1 MYISSVRIV
10 PRVCGTAVSLVVVAV
25 TLLASPSA
33 ALASLPGASALLT
46 RAPYLTDVT
55 SSSVSVTWAT
65 TTKNTGVVTY
75 GTAGNCAAHSAAATA
90 AGTPVSVNGVTE
102 YQNSVQIPSLAASTS
117 YCYRITTGGPSP
129 VDLLGSAPSPSFT
142 TLQAPGGTQP
152 VTFDVL
158 GDWGNTTNSGVNNGS
173 VNANQAGVDAQMA
186 RSGAQFVVSPGDIG
200 YPSGTQANYG
210 DLNQKGAD
218 ISAVFGPSYWAVPG
232 QSLPMFPAIGNHG
245 KNAIFPAIWPEPATV
260 AASGGVYSMVSYPSI
275 DGTTPASYPADYFAF
290 TTGGVRFYVLDASWV
305 NNNTGSATGV
315 YQVDH
320 DAHWTATSA
329 EYKWLSQDLAAHH
342 GGLKFAFFHFPL
354 YSDNVSE
361 PDDAYLDNFPA
372 GSNGGGSGSLEQLL
386 HAAGVQLV
394 FNGHAHIY
402 QRNIATP
409 GGVTSYVTG
418 GGGGSA
424 QAVTRCS
431 TTDAYA
437 VGWNYISGKGSAC
450 GAAARPTS
458 DSQVYHFLKVSVNGT
473 AVTVTP
479 TDSKG
484 HTFDPMTYNF
494 AADTTPPSAPG
505 SLTGNQNGSGAV
517 TLTWT
522 PATDNIGVSAYDI
535 YRNGTYLATV
545 APGVAR
551 YTDTTAT
558 SGTAYTYLVDAR
570 DLASNATGASVN
582 VNGGP
587 VLFSDGFES
596 GDLSLWTTVDG
607 LTVQPSLTHTGTYA
621 ARETSAGAVTYADKI
636 LPGSSTDMSAQAWVY
651 VVSRSTPTDLFGFRA
666 TTSIANVYISQTGKL
681 AVRNN
686 VSGVSTVSTT
696 AMPTGGWHLVTL
708 HVLVNGASSS
718 IDVSLDGT
726 PVGGLAL
733 AGQNLGTS
741 PVTAFRLGDSASG
754 RSYDIAFD
762 DVGVSQGGP

>member
-1 MYISSVRIV
+1 
-10 PRVCGTAVSLVVVAV
+10 
-25 TLLASPSA
+25 
-33 ALASLPGASALLT
+33 
-46 RAPYLTDVT
+46 
-55 SSSVSVTWAT
+55 
-65 TTKNTGVVTY
+65 
-75 GTAGNCAAHSAAATA
+75 
-90 AGTPVSVNGVTE
+90 
-102 YQNSVQIPSLAASTS
+102 
-117 YCYRITTGGPSP
+117 
-129 VDLLGSAPSPSFT
+129 
-142 TLQAPGGTQP
+142 
-152 VTFDVL
+152 
-158 GDWGNTTNSGVNNGS
+158 
-173 VNANQAGVDAQMA
+173 
-186 RSGAQFVVSPGDIG
+186 
-200 YPSGTQANYG
+200 
-210 DLNQKGAD
+210 
-218 ISAVFGPSYWAVPG
+218 
-232 QSLPMFPAIGNHG
+232 
-245 KNAIFPAIWPEPATV
+245 
-260 AASGGVYSMVSYPSI
+260 MVSYPSI
-275 DGTTPASYPADYFAF
+275 DGTAPTSYPADYFAF

-372 GSNGGGSGSLEQLL
+372 GSNGGGSGGLEQLL

-545 APGVAR
+545 APNVTS
-551 YTDTTAT
+551 YTDITAT
-558 SGTAYTYLVDAR
+558 SGTGYTYLVHAR
-570 DLASNATGASVN
+570 DLAGNTTGASVN
-582 VNGGP
+582 VNGGQ
-587 VLFSDGFES
+587 VLFADGFES
-596 GDLSLWTTVDG
+596 GDLSHWTTVTG
-607 LTVQPSLTHTGTYA
+607 NIKVQSALAHTGSHAAQETSTGSGTYA
-621 ARETSAGAVTYADKI
+621 RKT
-636 LPGSSTDMSAQAWVY
+636 LPGSYTELRAQAWVY

-666 TTSIANVYISQTGKL
+666 ATSIADIYLSPTGKL

-686 VSGVSTVSTT
+686 VAGVSTVSTT
-696 AMPTGGWHLVTL
+696 VMPTGGWHLLTL
-708 HVLVNGASSS
+708 HALVNGSNSNV
-718 IDVSLDGT
+718 DVSLDGT
-726 PVGGLAL
+726 QVPGLVL
-733 AGQNLGTS
+733 TGQNLGTN
-741 PVTAFRLGDSASG
+741 PITTLQLGDSTPG
-754 RSYDIAFD
+754 RGYDVAFD
-762 DVGVSQGGP
+762 DVGVSKGGP